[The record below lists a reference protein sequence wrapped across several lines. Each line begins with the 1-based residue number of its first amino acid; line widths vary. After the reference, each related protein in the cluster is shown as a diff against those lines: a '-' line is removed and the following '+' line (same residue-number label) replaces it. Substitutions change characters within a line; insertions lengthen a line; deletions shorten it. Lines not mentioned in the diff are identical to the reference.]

1 MTKDYTHRA
10 LALSL
15 AAAAAL
21 AASRTSKAGQTGDLV
36 TISLSGST
44 AMRNFTTSAGFSFL
58 TPGTS
63 ITLNAGAGGSPVTFT
78 APNTGTTQFQLA
90 PSPFPAVAPEV
101 NGLRVEW
108 HEQGSVE
115 GILELAYFQ
124 VGSFAGGAPSFNG
137 GGNPVW
143 VNRNRFTG
151 PGSAN
156 GFVLGDFGTPTGQ
169 NPVQMAISDVN
180 ARQGFSKTGTGTFI
194 AQPTTTGYGKG
205 NGLLASNSISGT
217 GEVGA
222 RQQLQPETI
231 LNMNAGSFG
240 SGPWN
245 TAGVDNTDNKQVAV
259 TATLFVANPGTGLTR
274 INRSDGQ
281 WLMSTGRLANGADFN
296 VSERDVNSGTRN
308 THAVNIGL
316 DPSWAVGE
324 NDGGDNSNGN
334 QSVVGPNIKFSGKTA
349 GGALRT
355 TVQNARMGVG
365 PLGMSDA
372 IGAVRGPTAS
382 VTPLRALDY
391 ADSASDGSATFVR
404 ASTSSITD
412 GSYVIWQNETYVTI
426 KAPNPTFAGDTPAQW
441 AARTDAETGIKGD
454 NSGND
459 VADVRN
465 NILGS
470 VFNFPASNSVA
481 NPADQLLATSFILP
495 QMMQVTKT
503 LDGVGNTSPNPN
515 YNAGL
520 RDALINSSYAA
531 NFNVGDPS
539 QITKGASGAKYN
551 GASSTSFSSGD
562 IPITDNAAGG
572 GNWLFGN
579 FNQNGKRDYASAV
592 IAAQDAQ
599 AKLFTSGG
607 GVDAN
612 GGTLNTFKVP
622 GLAAP
627 LANMTGSDGTT
638 GATKG
643 DLIVLGDYN
652 ADGKFDGRDLDA
664 LARGASL
671 ADTNT
676 GTQLTSASGPTFGDQ
691 VRRGVLRKNA
701 ALDYLNANAT
711 AQQRT
716 DAAINGHPENA
727 FRKED
732 VNRDGLID
740 LKDAKLVDYYVGTDY
755 RNINQALG
763 AVQGAD
769 GDSPRYTQSTTR
781 KPISLVDV
789 EMTDDGLMKSQD
801 FKPVRQALGTALKDG
816 DTDFNGR
823 INFDDYVFTDNGF
836 NNQNQPGFNVSWS
849 NGDFDSNGKIDFDD
863 YVLIDLSFNNQGG
876 GGLMGRARRWLS
888 GGEAGQWG
896 KMDNDPALQMVV
908 RHAQQF
914 GDAYINGFL
923 SGGASVPEP
932 ATVGL
937 LVAFGSAM
945 LGRRRRRPI

>member
-1 MTKDYTHRA
+1 MTPRHTHRA

-21 AASRTSKAGQTGDLV
+21 VATGIAGAGQTGDLV
-36 TISLSGST
+36 TVSLSGST
-44 AMRNFTTSAGFSFL
+44 AMRNFTTSAGFSYL

-63 ITLNAGAGGSPVTFT
+63 ITLNSGPGATSVTFT

-90 PSPFPAVAPEV
+90 PSPFPATGNDV
-101 NGLRVEW
+101 NALRVEW

-115 GILELAYFQ
+115 GILELASDQ
-124 VGSFAGGAPSFNG
+124 VGTIAGLPDRSPSS
-137 GGNPVW
+137 GNPVW
-143 VNRNRFTG
+143 VNRNRFTA

-156 GFVLGDFGTPTGQ
+156 GFTIGSFGGPNGQ
-169 NPVQMAISDVN
+169 NAVQMAISDVN
-180 ARQGFSKTGTGTFI
+180 ARQGFSKTGTGTFLAI
-194 AQPTTTGYGKG
+194 PTTAGYGKG
-205 NGLLASNSISGT
+205 NGLLNATTTAGT

-222 RQQLQPETI
+222 RQQLQPETV

-240 SGPWN
+240 VGPWN
-245 TAGVDNTDNKQVAV
+245 NAGADNTDNKQVAV
-259 TATLFVANPGTGLTR
+259 TASLFVANPGTGLTR

-281 WLMSTGRLANGADFN
+281 WLMTTGRLANGADFN

-324 NDGGDNSNGN
+324 NDGGDNSSGA
-334 QSVVGPNIKFSGKTA
+334 QSNVGPAIKFSGKTA
-349 GGALRT
+349 GGAVRT
-355 TVQNARMGVG
+355 TVQNARMAIG

-372 IGAVRGPTAS
+372 IGSVKGPTAS
-382 VTPLRALDY
+382 VTPLRALMY
-391 ADSASDGSATFVR
+391 ADNATDSGANFVR
-404 ASTSSITD
+404 ATTASITD
-412 GSYVIWQNETYVTI
+412 GTYVIWQNETYVTI
-426 KAPNPTFAGDTPAQW
+426 KAPLAKFAGDTAQQW

-454 NSGND
+454 NTGND
-459 VADVRN
+459 VADVRG

-495 QMMQVTKT
+495 QMMQVTKP

-515 YNAGL
+515 YNATL
-520 RDALINSSYAA
+520 RNALLGSSYAA
-531 NFNVGDPS
+531 NFDTADPAS
-539 QITKGASGAKYN
+539 ITKGAAGAKYN
-551 GASSTSFSSGD
+551 GASTTSFSSGD
-562 IPITDNAAGG
+562 IPITDNGAGG

-579 FNQNGKRDYASAV
+579 FSQNGKRDYASAV

-599 AKLFTSGG
+599 AKLFASGA

-612 GGTLNTFKVP
+612 GGTLNAVKVP
-622 GLAAP
+622 GLASP
-627 LANMTGSDGTT
+627 LASMTGSDGTT

-652 ADGKFDGRDLDA
+652 ADGKFDGKDLYS
-664 LARGASL
+664 LARGAAL

-676 GTQLTSASGPTFGDQ
+676 GTQLTSASGATFGDQ

-701 ALDYLNANAT
+701 ALDYLNTNAT
-711 AQQRT
+711 AQQRA
-716 DAAINGHPENA
+716 DAAVAGHVENA

-755 RNINQALG
+755 RNINDSVR

-769 GDSPRYTQSTTR
+769 GDSPLYTHSTTM

-789 EMTDDGLMKSQD
+789 EMTDDGAIKSQD
-801 FKPVRQALGTALKDG
+801 FRPVRVALGAALKDG
-816 DTDFNGR
+816 DTDFNGVV
-823 INFDDYVFTDNGF
+823 NFDDYVRTDNGF
-836 NNQNQPGFNVSWS
+836 NNQTQPGFNVSWS
-849 NGDFDSNGKIDFDD
+849 NGDFDSNGVVNFDD
-863 YVLIDLSFNNQGG
+863 YVLIDFSFNNQRGT
-876 GGLMGRARRWLS
+876 LGRAMKWLH
-888 GGEAGQWG
+888 GGETGQWDR
-896 KMDNDPALQMVV
+896 MDDPALVKLVQ
-908 RHAQQF
+908 HAQEF
-914 GDAYINGFL
+914 GDAYVNGFL
-923 SGGASVPEP
+923 NAAVPEP
-932 ATVGL
+932 ASLGAIATLGGAGL
-937 LVAFGSAM
+937 
-945 LGRRRRRPI
+945 LGRRRRNRNAK